1 MKTNREL
8 SNRELP
14 TENPIPGEFSV
25 ALMLGYG
32 CTDEKQLECLQK
44 PFTTAWEPTWIK
56 VSKSKNKGIFIDLSS
71 RGEISE
77 LFPGASEQ
85 YRHFKENVGFYSLE
99 TLADRGAD
107 PNFILSV
114 FVKYLWNEEISSQ
127 EHKDYSIKDWQNRL
141 AAIKLTKEHY
151 LQFYKKSLPMLLNAK
166 NPDHPAINLYM
177 DTFGGEARGDVERFL
192 CEAEEKITHWLD
204 RRDFRDPNQRRPPDD
219 KVNRTI
225 FTIYLHL
232 KQRTGGPQW
241 ETFWDLLVRA
251 GAIKGKGVLNSKNGQ
266 IKAHI
271 ESFRKDHLKECLVMP
286 DYIKNWPIPDL
297 HLHYPLP

>member
-151 LQFYKKSLPMLLNAK
+151 LQFYKKSLPILPTLKTLIILL
-166 NPDHPAINLYM
+166 
-177 DTFGGEARGDVERFL
+177 
-192 CEAEEKITHWLD
+192 
-204 RRDFRDPNQRRPPDD
+204 
-219 KVNRTI
+219 
-225 FTIYLHL
+225 
-232 KQRTGGPQW
+232 
-241 ETFWDLLVRA
+241 
-251 GAIKGKGVLNSKNGQ
+251 
-266 IKAHI
+266 
-271 ESFRKDHLKECLVMP
+271 
-286 DYIKNWPIPDL
+286 
-297 HLHYPLP
+297 